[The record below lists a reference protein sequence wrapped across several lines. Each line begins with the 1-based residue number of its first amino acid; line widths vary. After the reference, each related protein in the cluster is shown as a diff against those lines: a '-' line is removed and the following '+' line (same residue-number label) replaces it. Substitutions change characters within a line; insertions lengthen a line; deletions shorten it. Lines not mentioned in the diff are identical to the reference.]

1 MNPQIIITT
10 TTAATTAAPAPVPAP
25 VTVQAKPNEENRTRD
40 LAAVDKGVSEF
51 KGPAWRRYAGAKLVG
66 TVVSAAG
73 VIAGGVGSLAMGLDP
88 SLGAIACLAAPVIKY
103 TIDRI
108 FNEGRIGPFQETI
121 NATIRKATVANSWVE
136 QLIPI
141 KALINM
147 VEKFKDSNVPKQ
159 CEIVGKLRTEA
170 DRITAHIKQ
179 QHPFEASK
187 VSFPV
192 SQKEIQDLKWAG
204 TDVSRLINSVFY
216 VGAIASN
223 CLFYNEMVTF
233 GNTIAAWGWVVELKE
248 ILIK

>member
-25 VTVQAKPNEENRTRD
+25 VTVQAKPNEENSTRD